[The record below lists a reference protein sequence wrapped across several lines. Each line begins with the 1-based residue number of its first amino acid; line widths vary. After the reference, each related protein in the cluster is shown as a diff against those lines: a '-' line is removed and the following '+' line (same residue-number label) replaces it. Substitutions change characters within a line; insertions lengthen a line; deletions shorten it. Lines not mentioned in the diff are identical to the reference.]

1 MRAAEYLMRHGDSNT
16 GTNVGCQQEFIAPL
30 NKYVEV
36 CRRETKVGR
45 VFAHW
50 SSRLGFR
57 RLSFRLRVV
66 PLTAHVKLDVYRI
79 DSPTTVT

>member
-16 GTNVGCQQEFIAPL
+16 GTNVGCQQEFIAPM

-36 CRRETKVGR
+36 CLSTV

-50 SSRLGFR
+50 SSRLGFK
-57 RLSFRLRVV
+57 RLSLRFLVV

-79 DSPTTVT
+79 YSPTTVT